1 MCPVEVLLRWMDW
14 LMDRSIN
21 QTQNSS
27 EMKQINFAVIRN
39 WKFSYNIYI
48 GGFYL
53 LLKVP
58 TYLLLKVPTT
68 VPAEGS

>member
-21 QTQNSS
+21 QIQNYS

-39 WKFSYNIYI
+39 WKCSYNIYI

-53 LLKVP
+53 LLK
-58 TYLLLKVPTT
+58 LPTT